1 MKNRLAVI
9 FAAIFVV
16 LLLTV
21 LLAFNHQKPRVL
33 VLHSFSEDGPWERA
47 IDTGMQRALA
57 RNRRPL
63 SIRWRYMALS
73 QQMSD
78 KQWAAASQNSR
89 NAIDAWEP
97 DVLIAVGEEAQD
109 YVGRYYAG
117 LPSPQIVY
125 VMGESPASFDYE
137 QAANVSGV
145 REALPLAEIVEVLH
159 YAGPAPLRIRA
170 LGVDDP
176 TGHAERQ
183 QVTDFD
189 WGPHQLSGVELVP
202 DYEAWQQAVRDAQQ
216 HADVLLVLSFAG
228 LPRSPAD
235 AADIPPATLALW
247 TEQNSS
253 ALPISVR
260 VGFVA
265 SGGTLAVAPS
275 PIGVGEQAA
284 QKALAVLASLR
295 EGRPIPAPEDSTDF
309 QIAVRAE
316 RLAARGIELPA
327 IYTQAARASQS
338 AY

>member
-275 PIGVGEQAA
+275 
-284 QKALAVLASLR
+284 
-295 EGRPIPAPEDSTDF
+295 
-309 QIAVRAE
+309 
-316 RLAARGIELPA
+316 
-327 IYTQAARASQS
+327 
-338 AY
+338 